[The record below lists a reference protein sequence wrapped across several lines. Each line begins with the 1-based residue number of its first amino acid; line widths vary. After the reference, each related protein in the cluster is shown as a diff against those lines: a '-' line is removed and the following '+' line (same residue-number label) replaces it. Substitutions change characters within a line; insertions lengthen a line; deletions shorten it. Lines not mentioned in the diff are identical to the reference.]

1 MASVKALI
9 GSALGR
15 FVFHDA
21 SVVSIRDVAP
31 RFRRV
36 ELAGPALQ
44 GIRWEAGDK
53 VQVFLPETGDMRTY
67 TPLSWDSQKGTT
79 AFLIYLHGEAPG
91 AAWGRTLREGTQF
104 QFFGPRRSLSLGDS
118 PAPLLFF
125 GDETSFGVAHA
136 LKQAHPKRDLT
147 CVFEVTRRE
156 DCAEALRELGF
167 EGSDVERSAGDAHL
181 AEVQERLKGVL
192 HARPEARLVM
202 TGKAQ
207 SIQALRARLK
217 SGGLPAPAQVKAY
230 WSVGKTGLD

>member
-1 MASVKALI
+1 MASVKAII

-21 SVVSIRDVAP
+21 SVVGIRDVAP

-36 ELAGPALQ
+36 DLEGPALQ

-53 VQVFLPETGDMRTY
+53 VQVFLPETGMRTY
-67 TPLSWDSQKGTT
+67 TPLSWDAQKGAT

-91 AAWGRTLREGTQF
+91 AVWGRTLQQGTRV
-104 QFFGPRRSLSLGDS
+104 QFFGPRRSVSLGDS
-118 PAPLLFF
+118 SAPLLFF

-136 LKQAHPKRDLT
+136 LKQAHAQRDLT
-147 CVFEVTRRE
+147 CVFEVTRRA
-156 DCAEALRELGF
+156 DCAEALREFGF
-167 EGSDVERSAGDAHL
+167 EDSDVERSAGDAHL
-181 AEVQERLKGVL
+181 AEVHERLKGVL
-192 HARPEARLVM
+192 QARKEARLVL

-207 SIQALRARLK
+207 SIQALRARLR
-217 SGGLPAPAQVKAY
+217 SEGLPSPTQVKAY